1 MASDP
6 SLRTVFEALDEDN
19 LGYITDERFSDLAK
33 EFGVYNP
40 DERHRLVTLL
50 DPHNTGK
57 ISFASFCQGIEAV
70 VSNSSEKALPREPP
84 LILPDHWIG
93 SKTIIDDDDTH
104 SIGTSESTYNEYD
117 DSALTDMS
125 EDNTSPLLYDG
136 FNPSLDGDDTDSAI
150 AGPTLNMNGF
160 LSSSDSLRVPQIVED
175 SSHASSLP
183 SDDEQR
189 FEDFGQNAD
198 GIEIEI
204 QDASSLSDSVD
215 TIEREAPASILN
227 GSLLPYDSR
236 SRPIMMKRDVWS
248 HVRRMK
254 CSLCNNRM
262 YLSPVRR
269 ISSKEFANHLYRSS
283 SSSNLPHKGAI
294 DELYGEYAASDT
306 DVMELNDKV
315 LELETQVTVLEQ
327 DKATRVGHQGKLQSE
342 KLKLMHQVQSL
353 EEQIREVEMKHQER
367 EDEHIKRHKDL
378 MAKKEKE
385 MEEQIELLTNRI
397 ASLEEEKTQHVT
409 ETSRLKTQMDHLKQE
424 NSRLEAQVLDL
435 DNRWLALSMD
445 YQQKQDNHHR
455 ERTEMKETLKANNVL
470 VEDLSREIEE
480 LRREN
485 LEQREYGARLMRS
498 PSISDL
504 PSRFSE
510 IKDELQRLKKEN
522 ANLRDSNDEMS
533 AQMLND
539 GFQIGRS
546 LLHRG
551 TSRSESFASEL
562 EKSSKDDIMQA
573 LREEEQLN
581 RDLREYIGRILA
593 RILDRN
599 PELLEIR
606 PKRHGSVASLMSLDP
621 NT

>member
-227 GSLLPYDSR
+227 G
-236 SRPIMMKRDVWS
+236 
-248 HVRRMK
+248 
-254 CSLCNNRM
+254 
-262 YLSPVRR
+262 PVRR

>member
-1 MASDP
+1 MATDP
-6 SLRTVFEALDEDN
+6 SLRTVFEALDEDD
-19 LGYITDERFSDLAK
+19 LGYITDERFSELAK
-33 EFGVYNP
+33 DFGIDNP
-40 DERHRLVTLL
+40 DERHRLITLL
-50 DPHNTGK
+50 DPQGTGK
-57 ISFASFCQGIEAV
+57 ISFESFCQGIQAV
-70 VSNSSEKALPREPP
+70 VTNTTEKAQLSESQIYPQ
-84 LILPDHWIG
+84 DQWIV
-93 SKTIIDDDDTH
+93 SKTTTEDDDTH

-136 FNPSLDGDDTDSAI
+136 FSPAVDGDDTDSAI
-150 AGPTLNMNGF
+150 AGPTINMNGF
-160 LSSSDSLRVPQIVED
+160 FSSPDPLRVQQIAED

-189 FEDFGQNAD
+189 FEDFGQNVNAS
-198 GIEIEI
+198 GIDIEI
-204 QDASSLSDSVD
+204 QEASSLSDSVD
-215 TIEREAPASILN
+215 TIERETPSSLLN
-227 GSLLPYDSR
+227 GSLLPHDSR

-254 CSLCNNRM
+254 C
-262 YLSPVRR
+262 PVRR

-283 SSSNLPHKGAI
+283 SSNNLPHKGAI
-294 DELYGEYAASDT
+294 DDTYGEYAASDT

-327 DKATRVGHQGKLQSE
+327 DQASRAGHQGKLKSD
-342 KLKLMHQVQSL
+342 KIMLMHQVQSL
-353 EEQIREVEMKHQER
+353 EEQIREAEMRHQER
-367 EDEHIKRHKDL
+367 EDEQIKRHKDT
-378 MAKKEKE
+378 MTKKEKE
-385 MEEQIELLTNRI
+385 MEEQIEFLTNRI
-397 ASLEEEKTQHVT
+397 AVLEDEKNQHVT
-409 ETSRLKTQMDHLKQE
+409 ETSRLKTQIEHLKQE

-435 DNRWLALSMD
+435 DNKWLALSME
-445 YQQKQDNHHR
+445 YQQKEDGHRR

-470 VEDLSREIEE
+470 VEDLSRELEE

-504 PSRFSE
+504 PSRYSE
-510 IKDELQRLKKEN
+510 LNEELQRLKKEN
-522 ANLRDSNDEMS
+522 ANLRESNEEMS

-539 GFQIGRS
+539 GFHIGHS

-551 TSRSESFASEL
+551 TTRSESFASEL
-562 EKSSKDDIMQA
+562 ETSSKDDIMQA

-593 RILDRN
+593 RILDSN
-599 PELLEIR
+599 PGLLEIR
-606 PKRHGSVASLMSLDP
+606 PKRHGSMASLMSVDP